1 MREAERSVGWS
12 FETQIEEGRPEN
24 IGSPFCDVRCACAPR
39 VLYVHELL
47 NALCQVFFQTQK
59 RLVVT
64 QFLHSLEFDLAD
76 SFTRVTQDFPGFF

>member
-1 MREAERSVGWS
+1 MGWS
-12 FETQIEEGRPEN
+12 FETRIEEGRPAN
-24 IGSPFCDVRCACAPR
+24 DGSPLLYVRCACAR
-39 VLYVHELL
+39 ACLYVHELL
-47 NALCQVFFQTQK
+47 NALCQVFFQTEK

>member
-1 MREAERSVGWS
+1 MVVRDTDRRRATRQQTDRPSFMCAALARMRV
-12 FETQIEEGRPEN
+12 
-24 IGSPFCDVRCACAPR
+24 V
-39 VLYVHELL
+39 YVHELL
-47 NALCQVFFQTQK
+47 NALCQVFFQTEK